1 MGLVARELESRG
13 IPTLALSSAYSITRS
28 VGTPRAAFLDYPLG
42 RTAGRA
48 CETEEQRSILAKA
61 LGVFETLDSPG
72 EIVPMPFAW
81 PGGDAWKEASA
92 NENTGGL
99 DEEASDD
106 RTARH
111 GAPQYQTDEDR
122 LRAEETLASGG
133 CVTCV
138 FPDEH

>member
-1 MGLVARELESRG
+1 M
-13 IPTLALSSAYSITRS
+13 SSAYSITLS

-48 CETEEQRSILAKA
+48 GEPEEQRSLLAKA
-61 LGVFETLDSPG
+61 LGLFETLESPG
-72 EIVPMPFAW
+72 QIVPMPFAW
-81 PGGDAWKEASA
+81 PGDDAWKEAPA
-92 NENTGGL
+92 NGNAGGL

-133 CVTCV
+133 CLTCV
-138 FPDEH
+138 FPD